1 MFYNIFGSFLVLQL
15 WLYIQY
21 FVLDNCL
28 LGDNFLCI
36 YSCQVSVADLVLYS
50 RFWNCAAWSRVF
62 ILVEKLQ
69 LRRLMMLL
77 LNYFLK
83 LRCFGKCF
91 LISFKNCLPI
101 FVFTRSLYGALNH
114 ITFLFLLFLSLC
126 CSIKFKVTLKLLSYT
141 HIHFHIRICNHVWMF
156 VRVYVGKEVHLEL
169 SQIS

>member
-21 FVLDNCL
+21 FVLENCL

-69 LRRLMMLL
+69 LRLMMLL

-91 LISFKNCLPI
+91 LISFKNCPPT

-114 ITFLFLLFLSLC
+114 ITFLFLLFHSLC
-126 CSIKFKVTLKLLSYT
+126 CSDFAISSFYCFLYSLSTSELAHSFEKFHWLRLY
-141 HIHFHIRICNHVWMF
+141 
-156 VRVYVGKEVHLEL
+156 
-169 SQIS
+169 

>member
-69 LRRLMMLL
+69 LRLMMLL

-91 LISFKNCLPI
+91 LISFKNCPPT